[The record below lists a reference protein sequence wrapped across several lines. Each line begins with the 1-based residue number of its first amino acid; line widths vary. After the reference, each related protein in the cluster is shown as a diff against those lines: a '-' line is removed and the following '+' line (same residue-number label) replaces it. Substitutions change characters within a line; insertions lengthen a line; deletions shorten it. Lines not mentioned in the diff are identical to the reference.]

1 LINDILDLA
10 KVEVGKL
17 EIDFAPVPLSGL
29 CDASLLLVREMATK
43 KQVSLALSLDD
54 EHAILLADARRIKQI
69 LVNLL
74 SNAVKFTPPGGNVR
88 LAVSARRA
96 QHEVRFAVQDDGIGI
111 APDKLGQLF
120 KPFTQL
126 DTGLARQY
134 EGAGLG
140 LALVHRLVELHGGSV
155 CAESAGI
162 PGQGSCF
169 TVTLPWREPCR
180 AAAWAPSTDLKI
192 TAEPA
197 EAKSDSTLAPDFA
210 AASAAH
216 ARAAP
221 GQMPKA
227 KILIAEDNQL
237 SLQALGEYLSEVG
250 YQLTL
255 TSNGAEALESA
266 RAVEPDLILMDVQM
280 PVMDGLEAIRRLRA
294 DSRCSTVRIVAL
306 TALAMAGDRE
316 RCLAAGA
323 DDYVSKPFLLKDLE
337 AKVEAMLLN

>member
-1 LINDILDLA
+1 
-10 KVEVGKL
+10 
-17 EIDFAPVPLSGL
+17 
-29 CDASLLLVREMATK
+29 MATK
-43 KQVSLALSLDD
+43 KQVNLTASLDD
-54 EHAILLADARRIKQI
+54 EQAIMLADARRIKQI

-74 SNAVKFTPPGGNVR
+74 SNAVKFTQSGGNVQLLVCAKR
-88 LAVSARRA
+88 SEHQV
-96 QHEVRFAVQDDGIGI
+96 QFAVQDDGIGI
-111 APDKLGQLF
+111 PPDKMGQLF

-126 DTGLARQY
+126 DTGLARQF

-155 CAESAGI
+155 CAQSAGV

-180 AAAWAPSTDLKI
+180 AAVWAASSGMKCNVESSMGRGSDMVTPDLPLEVVQPPATAPS
-192 TAEPA
+192 
-197 EAKSDSTLAPDFA
+197 
-210 AASAAH
+210 
-216 ARAAP
+216 
-221 GQMPKA
+221 QWPKA

-237 SLQALGEYLSEVG
+237 SLQALGEYLTEAG

-255 TSNGAEALESA
+255 TANGAEAVE
-266 RAVEPDLILMDVQM
+266 RAQSVEPDLILMDVQM

-294 DSRCSTVRIVAL
+294 DSRSSMVRIVAL
-306 TALAMAGDRE
+306 TALAMPGDRE

-337 AKVEAMLLN
+337 AKVESMLLN